1 MVESLML
8 SMSPQNWHLAYL
20 DGGHCVSKQN
30 PVTTWSVAPA
40 RNANVGLINV
50 PWGTGER
57 GVMGSSRSDLPWNPE
72 ATLCLDPRAFLP
84 LTRYG
89 AREHG
94 SCLYLS

>member
-1 MVESLML
+1 M
-8 SMSPQNWHLAYL
+8 
-20 DGGHCVSKQN
+20 DGGHFVSKQN
-30 PVTTWSVAPA
+30 PMTTWSVAPA

-50 PWGTGER
+50 PWGTGGK
-57 GVMGSSRSDLPWNPE
+57 GVMGSRRSHVPWTPE
-72 ATLCLDPRAFLP
+72 ATLGLDPRALLA